1 MTATLSAMEP
11 TETPTTLLRRLAG
24 LFGRQLWL
32 NILFLLLS
40 FPIGLALF
48 IVIVVTGATGLG
60 LIITIIGLP
69 LLALTA
75 VTWRGGAIFERWRV
89 RVLLGMHIPS
99 PYRPNPHYSILRR
112 ARAFATD
119 PAVWRDLLYTL
130 LLFPI
135 GIIEFTIA
143 VALVGLPLGLI
154 AMPVIAAFGGESQI
168 ISLTIDSWVEGLPF
182 VLLGLIAAVPFA
194 AFLNLVALAHRE
206 LARLLLGPSRRDA
219 LQQRVNTLS
228 RTRTSVV
235 EAMLAERRRIERD
248 LHDGVQQ
255 HLVHLAMSLGMA
267 KDRIDADPAGAKA
280 LVTEAHEEAKR
291 TISDLRNT
299 VRGIHPAV
307 LTDRGLDAA
316 VSAVASSLPI
326 PATVQVDVPGRF
338 LPIVESTAYFI
349 VVESMTN
356 IIKHAEATE
365 IFISITLRDDTLVV
379 VVKDNG
385 KGGAD
390 PMNGTGL
397 IGLASRVEALDGSL
411 AISSPAGGPTTLTAE
426 IPCGSL

>member
-1 MTATLSAMEP
+1 MTATLAATEP
-11 TETPTTLLRRLAG
+11 TESPSTLRRLAG

-48 IVIVVTGATGLG
+48 IIIVVTGATGLG

-75 VTWRGGAIFERWRV
+75 LAWRGGAMLERWRV
-89 RVLLGMHIPS
+89 RVLLGLTIPS

-135 GIIEFTIA
+135 GIAEFTLA
-143 VALVGLPLGLI
+143 VTLVSLPLGLI
-154 AMPVIAAFGGESQI
+154 GMPVIAAFGGESRVI
-168 ISLTIDSWVEGLPF
+168 HLTIDSWVKGLPF
-182 VLLGLIAAVPFA
+182 VPLGLLVAIPFA
-194 AFLNLVALAHRE
+194 ALLNLIALAHRE
-206 LARLLLGPSRRDA
+206 LARVLLGPSRRDA
-219 LQQRVNTLS
+219 LQQRVKTLS

-267 KDRIDADPAGAKA
+267 KERIETDPAGAKA

-316 VSAVASSLPI
+316 ISAVASSLPI

-338 LPIVESTAYFI
+338 LPIVESTAYFV
-349 VVESMTN
+349 VVEAITN

-365 IFISITLRDDTLVV
+365 IFISITLRDDDTLVV
-379 VVKDNG
+379 TVTDNG

-411 AISSPAGGPTTLTAE
+411 TISSPAGGPTTLTAE